1 MSEDPLKT
9 PKLARGC
16 GGCGCLFAFL
26 ALAGGL
32 VLVGFGTQR
41 ATREAMPFGVIITG
55 LSVPIALVSGRG
67 ADLGVDDNQQGGQR
81 VMSSLT
87 GRTAVVTGGSRGI
100 GEAVSRR
107 LAEQGAA
114 VVVTAR
120 SAADIERVAAEITA
134 AGGTAYAKTCDV
146 SDEAAIAE
154 LADFSKAKLGQVD
167 ILVNNAGI
175 ASSSSIKRL
184 QLDDWNRIM
193 TVNATG
199 PFLCT
204 RAFIAGMCERKF
216 GRIVTIASVAS
227 RMGGPYIAAYTA
239 SKHAVLGFTRSVAS
253 EVAKSGVTANCV
265 CPGYV
270 DTAMTDQAV
279 SAVMKQTGRPAEE
292 ALAAILKTVGQSRLI
307 TPAEVAHMTVAL
319 CAEDAGGVTGQAIGM
334 DAGGFC
340 A

>member
-1 MSEDPLKT
+1 MKS
-9 PKLARGC
+9 
-16 GGCGCLFAFL
+16 
-26 ALAGGL
+26 LAG
-32 VLVGFGTQR
+32 
-41 ATREAMPFGVIITG
+41 
-55 LSVPIALVSGRG
+55 RG
-67 ADLGVDDNQQGGQR
+67 
-81 VMSSLT
+81 
-87 GRTAVVTGGSRGI
+87 AVVTGGSRGI
-100 GEAVSRR
+100 GEAVCRS
-107 LAEQGAA
+107 LAERGAS

-120 SAADIERVAAEITA
+120 SLNDTERVAADIVSS
-134 AGGTAYAKTCDV
+134 GGKAFAKTCDV
-146 SDEAAIAE
+146 SDESSIAE
-154 LADFSKAKLGQVD
+154 LAAFSKEKLGHVD

-204 RAFIAGMCERKF
+204 RAFIADMCERKF

-279 SAVMKQTGRPAEE
+279 NAVMKQTGRPAEE
-292 ALAAILKTVGQSRLI
+292 ALAAILKTVGQTRLI

-319 CAEDAGGVTGQAIGM
+319 CAQEAGGVTGQAIGM